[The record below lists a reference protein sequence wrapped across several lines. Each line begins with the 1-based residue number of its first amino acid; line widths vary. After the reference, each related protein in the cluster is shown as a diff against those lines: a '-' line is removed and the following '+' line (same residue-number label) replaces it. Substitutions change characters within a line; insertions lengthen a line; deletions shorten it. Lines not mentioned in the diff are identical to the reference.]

1 MKDTTKDPAFLFYSN
16 DFYEG
21 TRLMLPEERACYID
35 LLIFQ
40 HQNGY
45 ITNDLKRL
53 KMYCSGIDE
62 ATLQAT
68 LEAKFKQCDKGW
80 YNEKLKSVVNN
91 RENYANKQSINGQIG
106 QFFKRAKLFL
116 TKKQFLNLQKDL
128 KNISKDDTLNIS
140 KSIDYSNKEKFIIS
154 LNNTLKGLLKHRLN
168 IYENEDEIENEDKDI
183 NKKEKEGLGEKTK
196 TSKIIY
202 PFQTKTFLDQ
212 WQNWKSY
219 KSKEFNFKYKSEIS
233 EQAALKKLAE
243 ISSGNE
249 QNAIAIIH
257 QSISEGWKGFFEINT
272 NFKSKTNQDPS
283 RIFGTNRPKLVPTT

>member
-1 MKDTTKDPAFLFYSN
+1 MKDPAFLFYSTL
-16 DFYEG
+16 FYEG

-40 HQNGY
+40 HQNG
-45 ITNDLKRL
+45 IIPNDLKRL

-68 LEAKFKQCDKGW
+68 LEAKFKRVDEGW
-80 YNEKLKSVVNN
+80 FNNKLKTIVND

-116 TKKQFLNLQKDL
+116 TKKNFLNLQNIL
-128 KNISKDDTLNIS
+128 KNTPKDIILNICNT
-140 KSIDYSNKEKFIIS
+140 IDYSNKENFINS
-154 LNNTLKGLLKHRLN
+154 LNNTLKGLFKQSLN
-168 IYENEDEIENEDKDI
+168 IYTNKDTITNINKDI

-212 WQNWKSY
+212 WQNMG
-219 KSKEFNFKYKSEIS
+219 I
-233 EQAALKKLAE
+233 L
-243 ISSGNE
+243 
-249 QNAIAIIH
+249 
-257 QSISEGWKGFFEINT
+257 
-272 NFKSKTNQDPS
+272 
-283 RIFGTNRPKLVPTT
+283 